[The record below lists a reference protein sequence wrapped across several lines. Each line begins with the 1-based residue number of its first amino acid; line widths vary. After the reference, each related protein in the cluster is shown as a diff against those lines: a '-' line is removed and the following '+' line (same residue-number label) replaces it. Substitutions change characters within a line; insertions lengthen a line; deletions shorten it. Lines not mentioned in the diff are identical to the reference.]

1 MLRSVRICFIAAL
14 LAPIPAIAQQT
25 LGDSHGTHDYPI
37 TRGDNAQIGLP
48 FDTVTSQFKG
58 PEPCIEGFTSFNSE
72 ADRGPFD
79 KRLMQV
85 SNTLGLMR
93 TLNIDVSASGKV
105 FGGEVTG
112 KMGFA
117 HSSKLNQTSPFGAFL
132 DPVADKLIVAV
143 ALVMLVQV
151 HATAWLAVPAMV
163 IVSREI
169 TVSALREWMAEL
181 GKRSR
186 VAVSQLGKI
195 KTVTQ
200 MTAITLLLAQ
210 KPGFDLAGDIVMTP
224 WLWLSYGLLYLA
236 TALTLWSMLAYLR
249 AAAPELLKSQSK
261 S

>member
-1 MLRSVRICFIAAL
+1 MQQKNPVLNLPNILTLIRVVAIPVLVLVFYLPFKWSDLCAAL
-14 LAPIPAIAQQT
+14 LFLAA
-25 LGDSHGTHDYPI
+25 GI
-37 TRGDNAQIGLP
+37 TDWLDGYLAR
-48 FDTVTSQFKG
+48 
-58 PEPCIEGFTSFNSE
+58 
-72 ADRGPFD
+72 
-79 KRLMQV
+79 
-85 SNTLGLMR
+85 
-93 TLNIDVSASGKV
+93 
-105 FGGEVTG
+105 
-112 KMGFA
+112 
-117 HSSKLNQTSPFGAFL
+117 KLNQTSPFGAFL

-224 WLWLSYGLLYLA
+224 WLWLSYGLHFPA
-236 TALTLWSMLAYLR
+236 TALTLWSMLSYLR

>member
-1 MLRSVRICFIAAL
+1 MQQKNPVLNLPNILTLIRVVAIPVLVLVFYLPFKWSDLCAAL
-14 LAPIPAIAQQT
+14 LFLAA
-25 LGDSHGTHDYPI
+25 GI
-37 TRGDNAQIGLP
+37 TDWLDGYLAR
-48 FDTVTSQFKG
+48 
-58 PEPCIEGFTSFNSE
+58 
-72 ADRGPFD
+72 
-79 KRLMQV
+79 
-85 SNTLGLMR
+85 
-93 TLNIDVSASGKV
+93 
-105 FGGEVTG
+105 
-112 KMGFA
+112 
-117 HSSKLNQTSPFGAFL
+117 KLNQTSPFGAFL

>member
-1 MLRSVRICFIAAL
+1 MQQNNPVLNLPNILTLIRVVAIPVLVLVFYLPFKWSDLCAAL
-14 LAPIPAIAQQT
+14 LFLAA
-25 LGDSHGTHDYPI
+25 GI
-37 TRGDNAQIGLP
+37 TDWLDGYLAR
-48 FDTVTSQFKG
+48 
-58 PEPCIEGFTSFNSE
+58 
-72 ADRGPFD
+72 
-79 KRLMQV
+79 
-85 SNTLGLMR
+85 
-93 TLNIDVSASGKV
+93 
-105 FGGEVTG
+105 
-112 KMGFA
+112 
-117 HSSKLNQTSPFGAFL
+117 KLNQTSPFGAFL

-224 WLWLSYGLLYLA
+224 WLWLSYGLLYVA

-249 AAAPELLKSQSK
+249 AAAPNCSKSQSK

>member
-1 MLRSVRICFIAAL
+1 MQQKNPVLNLPNILSLIRVVAIPVLVLVFYLPFKWSDLCAAL
-14 LAPIPAIAQQT
+14 LFLAA
-25 LGDSHGTHDYPI
+25 GI
-37 TRGDNAQIGLP
+37 TDWLDGYLAR
-48 FDTVTSQFKG
+48 
-58 PEPCIEGFTSFNSE
+58 
-72 ADRGPFD
+72 
-79 KRLMQV
+79 
-85 SNTLGLMR
+85 
-93 TLNIDVSASGKV
+93 
-105 FGGEVTG
+105 
-112 KMGFA
+112 
-117 HSSKLNQTSPFGAFL
+117 KLNQTSPFGAFL

>member
-1 MLRSVRICFIAAL
+1 MNLPNILTLIRVVAIPVLVLVFYLPFKWSDLCAAL
-14 LAPIPAIAQQT
+14 LFLAA
-25 LGDSHGTHDYPI
+25 GI
-37 TRGDNAQIGLP
+37 TDWLDGYLAR
-48 FDTVTSQFKG
+48 
-58 PEPCIEGFTSFNSE
+58 
-72 ADRGPFD
+72 
-79 KRLMQV
+79 
-85 SNTLGLMR
+85 
-93 TLNIDVSASGKV
+93 
-105 FGGEVTG
+105 
-112 KMGFA
+112 
-117 HSSKLNQTSPFGAFL
+117 KLNQTSPFGAFL

>member
-1 MLRSVRICFIAAL
+1 MQKNHPVLNLPNILTLIRVVA
-14 LAPIPAIAQQT
+14 IPV
-25 LGDSHGTHDYPI
+25 LVLVFY
-37 TRGDNAQIGLP
+37 LP
-48 FDTVTSQFKG
+48 FKWSDL
-58 PEPCIEGFTSFNSE
+58 C
-72 ADRGPFD
+72 AA
-79 KRLMQV
+79 
-85 SNTLGLMR
+85 GLFLAAGITDWLDGYLAR
-93 TLNIDVSASGKV
+93 
-105 FGGEVTG
+105 
-112 KMGFA
+112 
-117 HSSKLNQTSPFGAFL
+117 KLNQTSPFGAFL

-151 HATAWLAVPAMV
+151 HANAWLAVPAMV

-181 GKRSR
+181 GQRAK

-210 KPGFDLAGDIVMTP
+210 KPDFDMAGDMMMTP

-236 TALTLWSMLAYLR
+236 TALTLWSMMSYLR
-249 AAAPELLKSQSK
+249 AAGPQLLKSQSK

>member
-1 MLRSVRICFIAAL
+1 MQQNNPVLNLPNILTLIRVVAIPVLVLVFYLPFKWSDLCAAL
-14 LAPIPAIAQQT
+14 LFLAA
-25 LGDSHGTHDYPI
+25 GI
-37 TRGDNAQIGLP
+37 TDWLDGYLAR
-48 FDTVTSQFKG
+48 
-58 PEPCIEGFTSFNSE
+58 
-72 ADRGPFD
+72 
-79 KRLMQV
+79 
-85 SNTLGLMR
+85 
-93 TLNIDVSASGKV
+93 
-105 FGGEVTG
+105 
-112 KMGFA
+112 
-117 HSSKLNQTSPFGAFL
+117 KLNQTSPFGAFL

-224 WLWLSYGLLYLA
+224 WLWLSYGLLYVA

>member
-1 MLRSVRICFIAAL
+1 MQQKNPVLNLPNILTLIRVVSIPVLVLVFYLPFKWSDLCAAL
-14 LAPIPAIAQQT
+14 LFLAA
-25 LGDSHGTHDYPI
+25 GI
-37 TRGDNAQIGLP
+37 TDWLDGYLAR
-48 FDTVTSQFKG
+48 
-58 PEPCIEGFTSFNSE
+58 
-72 ADRGPFD
+72 
-79 KRLMQV
+79 
-85 SNTLGLMR
+85 
-93 TLNIDVSASGKV
+93 
-105 FGGEVTG
+105 
-112 KMGFA
+112 
-117 HSSKLNQTSPFGAFL
+117 KLNQTSPFGAFL

>member
-1 MLRSVRICFIAAL
+1 MNLPNILTLIRVVAIPVLVLVFYLPFKWSDLCAAL
-14 LAPIPAIAQQT
+14 LFLAA
-25 LGDSHGTHDYPI
+25 GI
-37 TRGDNAQIGLP
+37 TDWLDGYLAR
-48 FDTVTSQFKG
+48 
-58 PEPCIEGFTSFNSE
+58 
-72 ADRGPFD
+72 
-79 KRLMQV
+79 
-85 SNTLGLMR
+85 
-93 TLNIDVSASGKV
+93 
-105 FGGEVTG
+105 
-112 KMGFA
+112 
-117 HSSKLNQTSPFGAFL
+117 KLNQTSPFGAFL

-224 WLWLSYGLLYLA
+224 WLWLSYGLLYVA

>member
-1 MLRSVRICFIAAL
+1 MQKVHPILNLPNILTLIRVLAIPVLVLVFYLPFQWSDVCAAL
-14 LAPIPAIAQQT
+14 
-25 LGDSHGTHDYPI
+25 
-37 TRGDNAQIGLP
+37 
-48 FDTVTSQFKG
+48 F
-58 PEPCIEGFTSFNSE
+58 
-72 ADRGPFD
+72 
-79 KRLMQV
+79 
-85 SNTLGLMR
+85 
-93 TLNIDVSASGKV
+93 
-105 FGGEVTG
+105 
-112 KMGFA
+112 
-117 HSSKLNQTSPFGAFL
+117 QTSPFGAFL
-132 DPVADKLIVAV
+132 DPVADKLIVGV

-181 GKRSR
+181 GERAK

-210 KPGFDLAGDIVMTP
+210 KPDFTVDGDIIMNP

-236 TALTLWSMLAYLR
+236 TAFTLWSMGSYLR
-249 AAAPELLKSQSK
+249 AAAPQLLKSQSK

>member
-1 MLRSVRICFIAAL
+1 MQQKNPVLNLPNILTLIRVVAIPVLVLVFYLPFKWSDLCAAL
-14 LAPIPAIAQQT
+14 LFLAA
-25 LGDSHGTHDYPI
+25 GI
-37 TRGDNAQIGLP
+37 TDWLDGYLAR
-48 FDTVTSQFKG
+48 
-58 PEPCIEGFTSFNSE
+58 
-72 ADRGPFD
+72 
-79 KRLMQV
+79 
-85 SNTLGLMR
+85 
-93 TLNIDVSASGKV
+93 
-105 FGGEVTG
+105 
-112 KMGFA
+112 
-117 HSSKLNQTSPFGAFL
+117 KLNQTSPFGAFL

-224 WLWLSYGLLYLA
+224 WLWLSYGLLYVA
-236 TALTLWSMLAYLR
+236 TVLTLWSMLAYLR